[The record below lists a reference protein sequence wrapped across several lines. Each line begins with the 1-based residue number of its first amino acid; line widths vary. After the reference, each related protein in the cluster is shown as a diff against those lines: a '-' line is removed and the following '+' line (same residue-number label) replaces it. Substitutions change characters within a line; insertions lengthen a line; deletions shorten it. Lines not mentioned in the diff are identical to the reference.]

1 MSQRSDKAK
10 KININISLV
19 QKQIIDLKRLMYHTQ
34 EKRRFRLSGPAICSR
49 NDAWLGSGYYFWDE
63 ETDAVSWG
71 YNSKKRTGAFEIY
84 KANIETDNFLNTV
97 FNEEHYNFYRSQI
110 DKVGERI
117 WKKTGIKATVE
128 DVCEYINEK
137 AKWTEELD
145 GIIFQDLPTGD
156 SILINKYPYRKRI
169 QAVVYK
175 LFCITDFIF
184 KDEYNAN

>member
-1 MSQRSDKAK
+1 M
-10 KININISLV
+10 
-19 QKQIIDLKRLMYHTQ
+19 KRLMYHTQ

-84 KANIETDNFLNTV
+84 KANIETENFLNTV

-175 LFCITDFIF
+175 LSCITDFIF